1 MLDMSCFRL
10 PAWNRSTNDHFASLK
25 YTQTTR
31 IPARNKMRSSSSS
44 YAMNVTGANHLP
56 HTMKKRRTSPA
67 TRMPMITGEY
77 HFRIIGLEGRRNKS
91 QLSDE
96 DEYADDVDAM
106 FNILSKRNC

>member
-31 IPARNKMRSSSSS
+31 IPARNTMRSSSSS
-44 YAMNVTGANHLP
+44 YRMNVTGAKNLS
-56 HTMKKRRTSPA
+56 HTMKKKRRMSPA
-67 TRMPMITGEY
+67 TSMPMITGES
-77 HFRIIGLEGRRNKS
+77 HFRIIGLGGRRNKS

-96 DEYADDVDAM
+96 DEHADDVDV
-106 FNILSKRNC
+106 NTEVL